1 MSAPYP
7 NWIRLQ
13 KTNNIR
19 IRNCLNSIFL
29 SNPEFLLI
37 DIWNSWAQAN
47 NRIWDLK
54 NELIVVVNKGTILN
68 FLEGK
73 NLCKAKKATGKTAK
87 LVESNFKE

>member
-7 NWIRLQ
+7 NWIKLQ

-29 SNPEFLLI
+29 RNPEFFSI

-54 NELIVVVNKGTILN
+54 NELIVVVNKDIILN

-87 LVESNFKE
+87 VVESNFSE